1 MTSWH
6 AGGIPVEYH
15 FHKHKGRRR
24 GGRDHLIEILQCC
37 SDDQEQQTGQGQGVI
52 KQEGAVAAS
61 KAEPLRV
68 SLSLCV
74 CVSFSLSHGLF
85 LLECC

>member
-1 MTSWH
+1 MQE
-6 AGGIPVEYH
+6 GIPVEYH

-52 KQEGAVAAS
+52 KQEGTVAAS
-61 KAEPLRV
+61 KAEPFSV
-68 SLSLCV
+68 FLS
-74 CVSFSLSHGLF
+74 VSFPLSHGLF
-85 LLECC
+85 LFKCC

>member
-6 AGGIPVEYH
+6 AGGIPAEYH
-15 FHKHKGRRR
+15 FHKHKGCRR

-37 SDDQEQQTGQGQGVI
+37 SEDQEQQTGQGQRVI

-61 KAEPLRV
+61 KAEPLSV
-68 SLSLCV
+68 PGVISPQVLLQT
-74 CVSFSLSHGLF
+74 LF
-85 LLECC
+85 LITHF

>member
-37 SDDQEQQTGQGQGVI
+37 SDDQEQQRGQGQG
-52 KQEGAVAAS
+52 GD
-61 KAEPLRV
+61 
-68 SLSLCV
+68 
-74 CVSFSLSHGLF
+74 
-85 LLECC
+85 